1 MVTADSLTVTGTNV
15 TLVWTKGSNT
25 SVPTYNTNHV
35 RFFANSDLTIASEKY
50 NIASVE
56 FTYVTGRDPKKQSAT
71 YTMTPDT
78 YTYDYDT
85 NILTGTGSK
94 SVTIRTTKQT
104 RISKIKVVFENTGT
118 DPEPIDI
125 HDNYVM
131 MPTVKV
137 TDWSQLPTAKHPNYI
152 YYVNSESTIGQDP
165 TDVNVVLVG
174 GASTISYAIT
184 VNDGHPFENVMAY
197 HCAAWYDHKY
207 TEHQQALYMPFDFPL
222 PDAESN
228 NLKLCTFEGIQG
240 DAFSFVSVTE
250 AKAYTPYLVVA
261 EAQSDSVTVYDAG
274 FSIRNMPIT
283 PENPGK
289 LTVGDYTFCGTN
301 LGLKADA
308 MVAGVT
314 YYVPDGDKWVK
325 ATGDIAPL
333 TSYITTTLT
342 SAPDSFNVK
351 VDGTPLEELFVVNAI
366 ENVKENAASDGR
378 VYTIDGKY
386 VGNDANKLPRGIY
399 VIDGKKVVK

>member
-1 MVTADSLTVTGTNV
+1 
-15 TLVWTKGSNT
+15 
-25 SVPTYNTNHV
+25 
-35 RFFANSDLTIASEKY
+35 
-50 NIASVE
+50 
-56 FTYVTGRDPKKQSAT
+56 
-71 YTMTPDT
+71 
-78 YTYDYDT
+78 
-85 NILTGTGSK
+85 
-94 SVTIRTTKQT
+94 
-104 RISKIKVVFENTGT
+104 
-118 DPEPIDI
+118 
-125 HDNYVM
+125 
-131 MPTVKV
+131 
-137 TDWSQLPTAKHPNYI
+137 
-152 YYVNSESTIGQDP
+152 
-165 TDVNVVLVG
+165 
-174 GASTISYAIT
+174 
-184 VNDGHPFENVMAY
+184 
-197 HCAAWYDHKY
+197 
-207 TEHQQALYMPFDFPL
+207 
-222 PDAESN
+222 
-228 NLKLCTFEGIQG
+228 
-240 DAFSFVSVTE
+240 
-250 AKAYTPYLVVA
+250 
-261 EAQSDSVTVYDAG
+261 
-274 FSIRNMPIT
+274 MPIT

-289 LTVGDYTFCGTN
+289 HTVGDYTFCGTN